1 MDGGDKV
8 GSERAARQLQGYTSD
23 MRAPGLPTQ
32 LCLAVALGAIACHGR
47 PAAPPN
53 PQAEIAVTV
62 DNQNFADM
70 DVFIVR
76 TSGERIRIG
85 MVSGLTSRILM
96 VRPDLIG
103 NSTELRFEVH
113 PIGARTNP
121 ISETVTVRPGDV
133 IHLTIPPS

>member
-1 MDGGDKV
+1 MDGGDMV
-8 GSERAARQLQGYTSD
+8 GSGRAPRQLRGYNCAL
-23 MRAPGLPTQ
+23 RAPGSPTHVS
-32 LCLAVALGAIACHGR
+32 LAAPLGGIACHGR

>member
-1 MDGGDKV
+1 
-8 GSERAARQLQGYTSD
+8 
-23 MRAPGLPTQ
+23 MRGPTVSA
-32 LCLAVALGAIACHGR
+32 LLYVAVALDAVACHAR

-85 MVSGLTSRILM
+85 MVSGLTSRILV
-96 VRPDLIG
+96 VRPDLSG
-103 NSTELRFEVH
+103 NSTELPFDVH
-113 PIGARTNP
+113 PIGARTHP
-121 ISETVTVRPGDV
+121 ICETVAV
-133 IHLTIPPS
+133 PP

>member
-8 GSERAARQLQGYTSD
+8 GSGRAARQLRGYNCD
-23 MRAPGLPTQ
+23 MRAPGLPTHVH
-32 LCLAVALGAIACHGR
+32 LAVALGAIACHGR

-62 DNQNFADM
+62 DNQNFTDM

-76 TSGERIRIG
+76 TCGERIRIG
-85 MVSGLTSRILM
+85 MVSGLTTRILM
-96 VRPDLIG
+96 VRPDVIG

-113 PIGARTNP
+113 PIGARANP

-133 IHLTIPPS
+133 IHLTIPPN

>member
-1 MDGGDKV
+1 
-8 GSERAARQLQGYTSD
+8 
-23 MRAPGLPTQ
+23 MRAPVWSAP
-32 LCLAVALGAIACHGR
+32 LCVAVALGAIACRGR
-47 PAAPPN
+47 PSAPPN
-53 PQAEIAVTV
+53 PRAEVAVTV
-62 DNQNFADM
+62 DNQNFLDM

-96 VRPDLIG
+96 VRPEVIG

-113 PIGARTNP
+113 PIGGAANP

>member
-1 MDGGDKV
+1 MRTVDGWGDKV

-32 LCLAVALGAIACHGR
+32 LCLAVALGAIACHRR

-96 VRPDLIG
+96 EIG
-103 NSTELRFEVH
+103 RASCRERV
-113 PIGARTNP
+113 
-121 ISETVTVRPGDV
+121 
-133 IHLTIPPS
+133 

>member
-8 GSERAARQLQGYTSD
+8 GSERAARQLRGYTSD
-23 MRAPGLPTQ
+23 MRAPGLPIQ

-76 TSGERIRIG
+76 TSGRSEERRVG
-85 MVSGLTSRILM
+85 KECRSRWS
-96 VRPDLIG
+96 PY
-103 NSTELRFEVH
+103 
-113 PIGARTNP
+113 
-121 ISETVTVRPGDV
+121 
-133 IHLTIPPS
+133 HLKKKDMS

>member
-1 MDGGDKV
+1 
-8 GSERAARQLQGYTSD
+8 
-23 MRAPGLPTQ
+23 MRGPTVSA
-32 LCLAVALGAIACHGR
+32 LLYVAVALDAVACHAR

-53 PQAEIAVTV
+53 PRAEVAVTV
-62 DNQNFADM
+62 DNQNFLDM

-85 MVSGLTSRILM
+85 MVSGLTTRILM
-96 VRPDLIG
+96 VRPDVIG

-113 PIGARTNP
+113 PIGARANP